1 VPNQKPLSHR
11 LAPLALTGVAVVW
24 GAAFVIMK
32 DAIKTQPI
40 LDFLG
45 TRFLIA
51 ALVMVAARPS
61 VIKAMRGPILW
72 QGATLGLLLGTAYFT
87 QTVGLKLTTAA
98 IAGFITGLYVVL
110 VPLLIWLFMK
120 RHISGRAWI
129 GVTAAT
135 AGLGF
140 ISINPVGFQFEW
152 PQLWLVVCAFFFA
165 LHIVGLA
172 KWSPGQNAYALT
184 MLQLGVMGIGFSAWA
199 VAGGYH
205 APVGLP
211 GWGAILFTAVFS
223 TAIAFFVQTWAQG
236 IMDSSRVAILLTSET
251 LFTAIMAVAVG
262 QEVLQGKTIIGGL
275 LILAAMLIV
284 EWPGKRAAAPEIALE
299 SMPR

>member
-1 VPNQKPLSHR
+1 MPHRQPRSHR
-11 LAPLALTGVAVVW
+11 LAPLALIGVAVVW

-32 DAIKTQPI
+32 DALNTQPI

-51 ALVMVAARPS
+51 ALVMVAAKPS
-61 VIKAMRGPILW
+61 VLKALRGPVVW
-72 QGATLGLLLGTAYFT
+72 QGIVLGCLLGIAYYT
-87 QTVGLKLTTAA
+87 QTVGLQLTTAA
-98 IAGFITGLYVVL
+98 IAGFVTGLYVVFA
-110 VPLLIWLFMK
+110 PLLIWLFLK
-120 RHISGRAWI
+120 GRVAGKVWI
-129 GVTAAT
+129 GVASAT
-135 AGLGF
+135 AGLAF
-140 ISINPVGFQFEW
+140 ISVNPVGLQFEW
-152 PQLWLVVCAFFFA
+152 PQLWLVVCALFFA

-184 MLQLGVMGIGFSAWA
+184 VIQLGVMGVGFSGWA
-199 VAGGYH
+199 VSGGYH

-236 IMDSSRVAILLTSET
+236 IMDSSRVAIFLTSET

-262 QEVLQGKTIIGGL
+262 QEVLQGKTIIGGV
-275 LILAAMLIV
+275 LILTAMLVV
-284 EWPGKRAAAPEIALE
+284 EWPGRRGSQTAVPLE
-299 SMPR
+299 NMPH